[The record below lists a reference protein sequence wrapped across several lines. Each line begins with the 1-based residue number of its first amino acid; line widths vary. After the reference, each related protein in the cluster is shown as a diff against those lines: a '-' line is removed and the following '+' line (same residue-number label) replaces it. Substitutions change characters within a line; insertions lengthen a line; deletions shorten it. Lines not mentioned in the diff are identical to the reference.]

1 MSSGIVSGL
10 LPNYPTTVPMSVSEQ
25 HRTVC
30 TDVAKQKPLTGM
42 SVDRD
47 AKDSAS
53 MSVDLT
59 AELNNLRQKVCVS
72 GWCKA
77 TCMVRQVP

>member
-1 MSSGIVSGL
+1 
-10 LPNYPTTVPMSVSEQ
+10 
-25 HRTVC
+25 
-30 TDVAKQKPLTGM
+30 M

-72 GWCKA
+72 GWCNA
-77 TCMVRQVP
+77 TCMVR

>member
-1 MSSGIVSGL
+1 
-10 LPNYPTTVPMSVSEQ
+10 
-25 HRTVC
+25 
-30 TDVAKQKPLTGM
+30 M

-72 GWCKA
+72 GWCIA
-77 TCMVRQVP
+77 TCMVR